1 MFQSPYVQLFRISNV
16 FTVPPDII
24 VGFLA
29 VSVYLSSS
37 TGYSITDLVIL
48 IFSSVFLYIGGL
60 VLNDLFDIKIDRLE
74 RPNRPLPSG
83 RIKTGKAILVTVI
96 LFGSGLALASI
107 INPTALGISLLLI
120 AGIVA
125 YNYKIKNGY
134 FRPYLMAAIRA
145 LNVIYGAS
153 FIFDIPITSV
163 GSSGELL
170 TPASTIT
177 STSTTTFNFDP
188 WLLLTVAASTVY
200 FHIFILTS
208 LSKSETVQEF
218 SKIKI
223 KINIQNIK
231 IIYLIFLI
239 ISISIAI
246 IFTPHKLDFL
256 LFMLLFIFL
265 INLLFNRALK
275 KGNDQGQNPE
285 LIQSVVKNMLIL
297 LILLDSAFIA
307 GEAGILSGTFVAML
321 SIPCLILSKKI
332 SMT

>member
-1 MFQSPYVQLFRISNV
+1 MFQSPYFQLFRIPNV

-29 VSVYLSSS
+29 VSIYLGSSI
-37 TGYSITDLVIL
+37 GYSTSDLVTL
-48 IFSSVFLYIGGL
+48 IFSSIFLYIGGL
-60 VLNDLFDIKIDRLE
+60 VLNDLFDIKVDRLE

-83 RIKTGKAILVTVI
+83 KIRKGKAVQITVLLFSLGLV
-96 LFGSGLALASI
+96 LASLV
-107 INPTALGISLLLI
+107 NSTAFGISLLLI
-120 AGIVA
+120 VGIVG

-153 FIFDIPITSV
+153 FIFDIPITSAA
-163 GSSGELL
+163 SSEVIM
-170 TPASTIT
+170 TPT
-177 STSTTTFNFDP
+177 SNSNFSP

-208 LSKSETVQEF
+208 LSKSETPQGF

-223 KINIQNIK
+223 KLNIQNIK

-239 ISISIAI
+239 ISISVAI
-246 IFTPHKLDFL
+246 IFTPYKLDFL
-256 LFMLLFIFL
+256 IFILMYLFL

-275 KGNDQGQNPE
+275 KANDRGQDPA
-285 LIQSVVKNMLIL
+285 LIQFVVKNMLIL
-297 LILLDSAFIA
+297 LIVLDSVFIA
-307 GEAGILSGTFVAML
+307 GEAGIINGSLVAIL
-321 SIPCLILSKKI
+321 TIPCLILSKKV

>member
-1 MFQSPYVQLFRISNV
+1 MFQSPYFQLFRISNI

-29 VSVYLSSS
+29 VSIYSSS
-37 TGYSITDLVIL
+37 SIVYGISDLVAL
-48 IFSSVFLYIGGL
+48 IFSSVLLYIGGL
-60 VLNDLFDIKIDRLE
+60 VLNDLFDIKVDRLE

-83 RIKTGKAILVTVI
+83 RIKKGKAILITVL
-96 LFGSGLALASI
+96 LFSLGLVLATIVS
-107 INPTALGISLLLI
+107 PTAVGISLLMI
-120 AGIVA
+120 VGIIA

-153 FIFDIPITSV
+153 FIFDIPITSI
-163 GSSGELL
+163 GSKQGIMIPS
-170 TPASTIT
+170 
-177 STSTTTFNFDP
+177 STSTLDP

-200 FHIFILTS
+200 FHIFVLTS
-208 LSKSETVQEF
+208 LSKSEAAQEF

-223 KINIQNIK
+223 KLNIQNIQ

-246 IFTPHKLDFL
+246 IFTPYKLDFL
-256 LFMLLFIFL
+256 LFILLFLFL

-275 KGNDQGQNPE
+275 RGNGQGQDQA
-285 LIQSVVKNMLIL
+285 LIQFVVKNMLIL
-297 LILLDSAFIA
+297 LIVLDSAFIA
-307 GEAGILSGTFVAML
+307 GEAGILSGSIVVML

>member
-1 MFQSPYVQLFRISNV
+1 MFQSPYFQLFRISNI

-29 VSVYLSSS
+29 VSTYFGSSI
-37 TGYSITDLVIL
+37 GYSVSDLVTL

-60 VLNDLFDIKIDRLE
+60 VLNDLIDIRVDRLE

-83 RIKTGKAILVTVI
+83 RIKKGKAILITVL
-96 LFGSGLALASI
+96 LFSLGLALASLV
-107 INPTALGISLLLI
+107 NSTAFGISLLMI
-120 AGIVA
+120 VGIVA

-153 FIFDIPITSV
+153 FIFDIPITSAV
-163 GSSGELL
+163 SREGII
-170 TPASTIT
+170 TPT
-177 STSTTTFNFDP
+177 STSNFDP

-200 FHIFILTS
+200 FHIFILTTI
-208 LSKSETVQEF
+208 SKSETAQKF
-218 SKIKI
+218 SRIKI
-223 KINIQNIK
+223 KLDIQNIQ

-239 ISISIAI
+239 ISISTAI

-256 LFMLLFIFL
+256 LFVLLFLVL

-275 KGNDQGQNPE
+275 RGNDQGQGQA
-285 LIQSVVKNMLIL
+285 LIQFVVKNMLIL
-297 LILLDSAFIA
+297 LIVLDSAFIA
-307 GEAGILSGTFVAML
+307 GEAGILSGSVVAML

-332 SMT
+332 RMT

>member
-1 MFQSPYVQLFRISNV
+1 MLQSPYFQLFRISNI
-16 FTVPPDII
+16 FTVPPDIL

-29 VSVYLSSS
+29 VSIYSSS
-37 TGYSITDLVIL
+37 SIGYSVSDLVTL
-48 IFSSVFLYIGGL
+48 IFSSVFIYIGGL
-60 VLNDLFDIKIDRLE
+60 VLNDLFDIKVDRLE

-83 RIKTGKAILVTVI
+83 RIKKGKAILITVL
-96 LFGSGLALASI
+96 LFSIGLAFASLVNSI
-107 INPTALGISLLLI
+107 AVGISLLMI
-120 AGIVA
+120 VGIIA

-153 FIFDIPITSV
+153 FIFDIPITNISNRE
-163 GSSGELL
+163 GIMIPS
-170 TPASTIT
+170 
-177 STSTTTFNFDP
+177 STSNLDP

-208 LSKSETVQEF
+208 LSKSETAQEF
-218 SKIKI
+218 SRIKI
-223 KINIQNIK
+223 KLNIQNIQ

-246 IFTPHKLDFL
+246 IFTPYKLDFL
-256 LFMLLFIFL
+256 LFILLFLFL

-275 KGNDQGQNPE
+275 RGNGQGQDQA
-285 LIQSVVKNMLIL
+285 LIHFVVKNMLIL
-297 LILLDSAFIA
+297 LIVLDSAFIA
-307 GEAGILSGTFVAML
+307 GEAGFLSGSVVAML

>member
-37 TGYSITDLVIL
+37 TGYSISDLVIL

-83 RIKTGKAILVTVI
+83 RIKTGKAILIAVI
-96 LFGSGLALASI
+96 LFSSGLALASI

-170 TPASTIT
+170 TPAST
-177 STSTTTFNFDP
+177 STSNFNP
-188 WLLLTVAASTVY
+188 WFLLTVAASTVY

-218 SKIKI
+218 SQIKI

-256 LFMLLFIFL
+256 IFMLLFIFL

-275 KGNDQGQNPE
+275 RGNDQGQNPE

>member
-1 MFQSPYVQLFRISNV
+1 MFQSPYFQLFRISNI

-24 VGFLA
+24 IGFLA
-29 VSVYLSSS
+29 VSIYFGPSI
-37 TGYSITDLVIL
+37 GYSVSDLVTL

-60 VLNDLFDIKIDRLE
+60 VLNDLFDIKVDRLE

-83 RIKTGKAILVTVI
+83 RIKKGKAIQITVL
-96 LFGSGLALASI
+96 LFSVALALASLV
-107 INPTALGISLLLI
+107 NPTALGISMLLI

-153 FIFDIPITSV
+153 FVFDIPITSAV
-163 GSSGELL
+163 SNRQVV
-170 TPASTIT
+170 TPT
-177 STSTTTFNFDP
+177 SDYNP
-188 WLLLTVAASTVY
+188 WVLLLVAASTVY

-208 LSKSETVQEF
+208 LSKSETAQEF
-218 SKIKI
+218 LKNKIKLD
-223 KINIQNIK
+223 IQNTK

-239 ISISIAI
+239 ISVSIAI
-246 IFTPHKLDFL
+246 IFTPYKLDFL
-256 LFMLLFIFL
+256 IFILLYLFL

-275 KGNDQGQNPE
+275 KANDQGHDPI
-285 LIQSVVKNMLIL
+285 LIQFVVKNMLIL
-297 LILLDSAFIA
+297 LIVLDSAFIA
-307 GEAGILSGTFVAML
+307 GVAGLLCGSIVTML
-321 SIPCLILSKKI
+321 TLPCLILSKKI

>member
-1 MFQSPYVQLFRISNV
+1 MFQSPYFQLFRISNI

-29 VSVYLSSS
+29 VSIYFGPSI
-37 TGYSITDLVIL
+37 GYSVSDLVTL

-60 VLNDLFDIKIDRLE
+60 VLNDLFDIKVDGLE

-83 RIKTGKAILVTVI
+83 RIKKGKAIQITVL
-96 LFGSGLALASI
+96 LFSLGLALASL
-107 INPTALGISLLLI
+107 INPTALGISMLLI

-153 FIFDIPITSV
+153 FIFDIPITSAV
-163 GSSGELL
+163 SNEQVL
-170 TPASTIT
+170 TPT
-177 STSTTTFNFDP
+177 SDYNP
-188 WLLLTVAASTVY
+188 WVLLLVAASTVY

-208 LSKSETVQEF
+208 LSKSETAQEF
-218 SKIKI
+218 SKNKI
-223 KINIQNIK
+223 KLDIQNIK

-239 ISISIAI
+239 ISVSIAI
-246 IFTPHKLDFL
+246 IFTPYKLDFL
-256 LFMLLFIFL
+256 IFILLYLFL

-275 KGNDQGQNPE
+275 KANDQGQDPA
-285 LIQSVVKNMLIL
+285 LIQFVVKYMLIL
-297 LILLDSAFIA
+297 LIVLDSAFIA
-307 GEAGILSGTFVAML
+307 GVAGLLSASIVTML
-321 SIPCLILSKKI
+321 TLPSLILSKKI